1 MIHETSNAES
11 PAILRITVFS
21 MWLYHLWHDPIH
33 ELASMPL
40 VLFSPIGVLDL
51 LPSAVWPLILSGP
64 FLWTMK
70 ILLLLTL
77 PLLILGV
84 RPFSRIAIPVC
95 IALTLYQGL
104 TRSYGKINH
113 GELAML
119 YAAYV
124 LAISPCVDALSV
136 MKPRNPSTK
145 SRYAAA
151 LFAMAAVL
159 CLTYTFVGVRRF
171 AVGGLEVFLDESIL
185 SYVAHRSAEPGPFGL
200 NFGLMVLEHPLMSKL
215 LEVSFFVLTAFE
227 ALSMLALFNRW
238 FRWCWVVVML
248 GFHVSTII
256 TMQISFSANM
266 VLIVLLLTPAT
277 PYASTRI
284 HTMLARR
291 TQAGDGIA

>member
-1 MIHETSNAES
+1 MIHKTSNAES
-11 PAILRITVFS
+11 AAILRITVFS
-21 MWLYHLWHDPIH
+21 MWFYHLWHDPIQ

-51 LPSAVWPLILSGP
+51 LPSDAWPLILSGP

-70 ILLLLTL
+70 ILLLIALL
-77 PLLILGV
+77 LLILGV
-84 RPFSRIAIPVC
+84 RPFWRIAIPAC

-104 TRSYGKINH
+104 TRSFGKINH

-119 YAAYV
+119 YSAYV

-136 MKPRNPSTK
+136 MKPRKPSTN

-151 LFAMAAVL
+151 LFAMATVL

-171 AVGGLEVFLDESIL
+171 AVGGSEIFLDESIL
-185 SYVAHRSAEPGPFGL
+185 SYVAHRSAEPGPFNI

-238 FRWCWVVVML
+238 FRWSWVVMML

-277 PYASTRI
+277 PYASTWI
-284 HTMLARR
+284 HTLFARR
-291 TQAGDGIA
+291 TQAGRDLR